1 MAININKVYRVV
13 LAILNKE
20 QRGYLTPDQFNRLGR
35 QAQLDL
41 FEKSFYDYNRAVI
54 KGERIGSASE
64 YGDIAANIQEKIDVF
79 SKSGTLT
86 FTSGVAPEPNDIY
99 RTVLITING
108 DTEVEQVKKTE
119 LAYLNSS
126 KLTAPTT
133 LYPVYY
139 SEGENIKIFPTSIA
153 SANIDYIKI
162 PADPIWGYTSS
173 GGAYTYNSDAYDEE
187 AGTGSRDFELHPSEE
202 SLLVTKILA
211 YAGVVLK
218 DPTVI
223 QVAAQEEANKFTKE
237 NS

>member
-13 LAILNKE
+13 LAILIKE

-54 KGERIGSASE
+54 KGDRVGSSSE
-64 YGDIAANIQEKIDVF
+64 YGDIAGHIQEKIDVF
-79 SKSGTLT
+79 AKSATLT
-86 FTSGVAPEPNDIY
+86 FTTGVAAEPADLY
-99 RTVLITING
+99 RTILLTING
-108 DTEVEQVKKTE
+108 DTEVELVKKTE

-133 LYPVYY
+133 QYPVYY
-139 SEGENIKIFPTSIA
+139 SEGDNIKIFPASIT
-153 SANIDYIKI
+153 SANIDYIKS

-173 GGAYTYNSDAYDEE
+173 GGAYTYS
-187 AGTGSRDFELHPSEE
+187 AGSSTDFELHPSEE
-202 SLLVTKILA
+202 TLLVTKILA

>member
-41 FEKSFYDYNRAVI
+41 FEKSFYDYNRALI
-54 KGERIGSASE
+54 KENRIGSSSE
-64 YGDIAANIQEKIDVF
+64 YGDIAGNIQEKIDVF
-79 SKSGTLT
+79 AKSATLT
-86 FTSGVAPEPNDIY
+86 FTTGIAAEPNDLY
-99 RTVLITING
+99 RTILLTVNG
-108 DTEVEQVKKTE
+108 DTEVEPVKKTE

-126 KLTAPTT
+126 KLTAPSAS
-133 LYPVYY
+133 YPVYY
-139 SEGENIKIFPTSIA
+139 SEGDNVKIFPATIT

-173 GGAYTYNSDAYDEE
+173 GGAYTYAS
-187 AGTGSRDFELHPSEE
+187 GSSTDFELHPSEE

>member
-1 MAININKVYRVV
+1 MAIIFNNMAININKVYRVV

-41 FEKSFYDYNRAVI
+41 FEKSFYDYNRAFI
-54 KGERIGSASE
+54 KESKVGGSSE
-64 YGDIAANIQEKIDVF
+64 YGNIVANIQEKIDVF

-86 FTSGVAPEPNDIY
+86 FTSGIAPEPNDIY
-99 RTVLITING
+99 RTILITING

-133 LYPVYY
+133 SYPVYY
-139 SEGENIKIFPTSIA
+139 AEGENIKIFPTTIA

-173 GGAYTYNSDAYDEE
+173 GGAYTYAS
-187 AGTGSRDFELHPSEE
+187 GSSTDFELHPSEE
-202 SLLVTKILA
+202 TLLVTKILA

>member
-54 KGERIGSASE
+54 KGDRIGSASE

-126 KLTAPTT
+126 KLTAPTA

-139 SEGENIKIFPTSIA
+139 SEGENIKIFPTSIT

-162 PADPIWGYTSS
+162 PADPIC
-173 GGAYTYNSDAYDEE
+173 
-187 AGTGSRDFELHPSEE
+187 
-202 SLLVTKILA
+202 
-211 YAGVVLK
+211 
-218 DPTVI
+218 
-223 QVAAQEEANKFTKE
+223 
-237 NS
+237 

>member
-41 FEKSFYDYNRAVI
+41 FEKSFYDYNRALI
-54 KGERIGSASE
+54 KENRIGSSSE
-64 YGDIAANIQEKIDVF
+64 YGDIAGNIQEKIDVF
-79 SKSGTLT
+79 AKSATLT
-86 FTSGVAPEPNDIY
+86 FTTGIAAEPNDLY
-99 RTVLITING
+99 RTILLTVNG
-108 DTEVEQVKKTE
+108 DTEVEPVKKTE

-126 KLTAPTT
+126 KLTAPSAS
-133 LYPVYY
+133 YPVYY
-139 SEGENIKIFPTSIA
+139 SEGDNVKIFPTTIT

-162 PADPIWGYTSS
+162 PLDPIWGYTSS
-173 GGAYTYNSDAYDEE
+173 GGAYTYAS
-187 AGTGSRDFELHPSEE
+187 GSSTDFELHPSEE

>member
-41 FEKSFYDYNRAVI
+41 FEKSFYDYNRALI
-54 KGERIGSASE
+54 KENRIGSSSE
-64 YGDIAANIQEKIDVF
+64 YGDIAGNIQEKIDVF
-79 SKSGTLT
+79 AKSATLT
-86 FTSGVAPEPNDIY
+86 FTTGVAAEPNDLY

-108 DTEVEQVKKTE
+108 DTEVEPVKKTE

-126 KLTAPTT
+126 KLTAPTAS
-133 LYPVYY
+133 YPVYY
-139 SEGENIKIFPTSIA
+139 SEGENIKIFPTSIS
-153 SANIDYIKI
+153 SAKI
-162 PADPIWGYTSS
+162 EYLKTPADPIWGYTSS
-173 GGAYTYNSDAYDEE
+173 GGAYTYAS
-187 AGTGSRDFELHPSEE
+187 GSSTDFELHPSEE
-202 SLLVTKILA
+202 SALVTKILA

>member
-41 FEKSFYDYNRAVI
+41 FEKSFYDYNRALI
-54 KGERIGSASE
+54 KENRIGSSSE
-64 YGDIAANIQEKIDVF
+64 YGDIAGNIQEKIDVF
-79 SKSGTLT
+79 AKSATLT
-86 FTSGVAPEPNDIY
+86 FTTGIAAEPNDLY
-99 RTVLITING
+99 RTILLTVNG
-108 DTEVEQVKKTE
+108 DTEVEPVKKTE

-126 KLTAPTT
+126 KLTAPSAS
-133 LYPVYY
+133 YPVYY
-139 SEGENIKIFPTSIA
+139 SEGENVKIFPTTIT

-162 PADPIWGYTSS
+162 PLDPIWGYTSS
-173 GGAYTYNSDAYDEE
+173 GGAYTYNSEAYDEE

>member
-1 MAININKVYRVV
+1 MAIIFNNMAINVNKVYRVV

-41 FEKSFYDYNRAVI
+41 FEKSFYDYSRAFI
-54 KGERIGSASE
+54 KESRVGGSSE
-64 YGDIAANIQEKIDVF
+64 YGNIVANIQEKIDVF
-79 SKSGTLT
+79 AKSGTLT
-86 FTSGVAPEPNDIY
+86 FTTGVAPEPNDIY
-99 RTVLITING
+99 RTILITVNG

-139 SEGENIKIFPTSIA
+139 AEGDSIKIFPTSIT

-162 PADPIWGYTSS
+162 PADPIWGYTSA
-173 GGAYTYNSDAYDEE
+173 GGAYTYAS
-187 AGTGSRDFELHPSEE
+187 GSSTDFELHPSEE
-202 SLLVTKILA
+202 SALVTKILA
-211 YAGVVLK
+211 YAGVVIK
-218 DPTVI
+218 DPTII

>member
-41 FEKSFYDYNRAVI
+41 FEKSFYDYNRALI
-54 KGERIGSASE
+54 KENRIGSSSE
-64 YGDIAANIQEKIDVF
+64 YGDIAGNIQEKIDVF
-79 SKSGTLT
+79 AKSATLT
-86 FTSGVAPEPNDIY
+86 FTTGIAAEPNDLY
-99 RTVLITING
+99 RTILLTVNG
-108 DTEVEQVKKTE
+108 DTEVEPVKKTE

-126 KLTAPTT
+126 KLTAPSAS
-133 LYPVYY
+133 YPVYY
-139 SEGENIKIFPTSIA
+139 SEGENVKIFPTTIT

-162 PADPIWGYTSS
+162 PLDPIWGYTSS
-173 GGAYTYNSDAYDEE
+173 GGAYTYAS
-187 AGTGSRDFELHPSEE
+187 GSSTDFELHPSEE

>member
-41 FEKSFYDYNRAVI
+41 FEKSFYDYNRALI
-54 KGERIGSASE
+54 KENRIGSSSE
-64 YGDIAANIQEKIDVF
+64 YGDIAGNIQEKIDVF
-79 SKSGTLT
+79 AKSATLT
-86 FTSGVAPEPNDIY
+86 FTLGVAAEPNDLY
-99 RTVLITING
+99 RTILLTING
-108 DTEVEQVKKTE
+108 DTEVELVRKTE

-126 KLTAPTT
+126 KLTAPSAS
-133 LYPVYY
+133 YPVYY
-139 SEGENIKIFPTSIA
+139 SEGENVKIFPTTIT

-173 GGAYTYNSDAYDEE
+173 GGAYTYAS
-187 AGTGSRDFELHPSEE
+187 GSSTDFELHSSEE

>member
-1 MAININKVYRVV
+1 MAIDINKVYRVV

-41 FEKSFYDYNRAVI
+41 FEKSFYDYNRAFL
-54 KGERIGSASE
+54 KESRIGSSSE
-64 YGDIAANIQEKIDVF
+64 YGNIVGNIQEKIDIF
-79 SKSGTLT
+79 STSGTLT
-86 FTSGVAPEPNDIY
+86 FTAGVAAEPDDIY
-99 RTVLITING
+99 RTILITING

-126 KLTAPTT
+126 KLTAPTAS
-133 LYPVYY
+133 YPVYY
-139 SEGENIKIFPTSIA
+139 NEGDNVKIFPTTIT
-153 SANIDYIKI
+153 SANIDYIRK
-162 PADPIWGYTSS
+162 PLDPLWAFNSS
-173 GGAYTYNSDAYDEE
+173 GGAYTYNE
-187 AGTGSRDFELHPSEE
+187 AGSTDFELHPSEE
-202 SLLVTKILA
+202 TLLVTKILA

>member
-54 KGERIGSASE
+54 KGDRIGSASE
-64 YGDIAANIQEKIDVF
+64 YGDIAGNIQEKIDVF
-79 SKSGTLT
+79 AKSATLT
-86 FTSGVAPEPNDIY
+86 FTSGVAAEPNDLY
-99 RTVLITING
+99 RTILLTINS
-108 DTEVEQVKKTE
+108 DTEVELVRKTE

-126 KLTAPTT
+126 KLTAPSAS
-133 LYPVYY
+133 YPVYY
-139 SEGENIKIFPTSIA
+139 SEGDNVKIFPATIT

-162 PADPIWGYTSS
+162 PLDPIWGYTSS

-187 AGTGSRDFELHPSEE
+187 VGTGSRDFELHPSEE

>member
-1 MAININKVYRVV
+1 LAIIFKNMAININKVYRVV

-41 FEKSFYDYNRAVI
+41 FEKSFYDYNRALI
-54 KGERIGSASE
+54 KENRIGSSSE
-64 YGDIAANIQEKIDVF
+64 YGDIAGNIQEKIDVF
-79 SKSGTLT
+79 AKSATLT
-86 FTSGVAPEPNDIY
+86 FTTGIAAEPNDLY
-99 RTVLITING
+99 RTILLTVNG
-108 DTEVEQVKKTE
+108 DTEVEPVKKTE

-126 KLTAPTT
+126 KLTAPSAS
-133 LYPVYY
+133 YPVYY
-139 SEGENIKIFPTSIA
+139 SEGDNVKIFPTTIT

-173 GGAYTYNSDAYDEE
+173 GGAYTYAS
-187 AGTGSRDFELHPSEE
+187 GSSTDFELHPSEE

>member
-41 FEKSFYDYNRAVI
+41 FEKSFYDYNRALI
-54 KGERIGSASE
+54 KENRIGSSSE
-64 YGDIAANIQEKIDVF
+64 YGDIAGNIQEKIDVF
-79 SKSGTLT
+79 AKSATLT
-86 FTSGVAPEPNDIY
+86 FTTGVAAEPNDLY

-108 DTEVEQVKKTE
+108 DTEVEPVKKTE

-126 KLTAPTT
+126 KLTAPTAS
-133 LYPVYY
+133 YPVYY
-139 SEGENIKIFPTSIA
+139 SEGENIKIFPTSIS
-153 SANIDYIKI
+153 SAKMEYLKT

-173 GGAYTYNSDAYDEE
+173 GGAYTYAS
-187 AGTGSRDFELHPSEE
+187 GSSTDFELHPSEE
-202 SLLVTKILA
+202 SALVTKILA
-211 YAGVVLK
+211 YAGVILK

>member
-1 MAININKVYRVV
+1 MAINVNKVYRVV

-54 KGERIGSASE
+54 KGDRVGSSSE
-64 YGDIAANIQEKIDVF
+64 YGDLAANIQEKIDVF
-79 SKSGTLT
+79 AKQATLS
-86 FTSGVAPEPNDIY
+86 FTTGAASEPADLY
-99 RTVLITING
+99 RTVLIVING

-126 KLTAPTT
+126 KLTSPSTS
-133 LYPVYY
+133 YPVYY
-139 SEGENIKIFPTSIA
+139 AEADNIKIFPTSIT
-153 SANIDYIKI
+153 SAKIDYIKT
-162 PADPIWGYTSS
+162 PTDPIWGYTSS
-173 GGAYTYNSDAYDEE
+173 GGAYTYAV
-187 AGTGSRDFELHPSEE
+187 GSSTDFELHPSEE
-202 SLLVTKILA
+202 TSLVTKILA
-211 YAGVVLK
+211 YAGVILK

>member
-41 FEKSFYDYNRAVI
+41 FEKSFYDYNRALI
-54 KGERIGSASE
+54 KENRIGSSSE
-64 YGDIAANIQEKIDVF
+64 YGDIAGNIQEKIDVF
-79 SKSGTLT
+79 AKSATLT
-86 FTSGVAPEPNDIY
+86 FTTGIAAEPNDLY
-99 RTVLITING
+99 RTILLTVNG
-108 DTEVEQVKKTE
+108 DTEVEPVKKTE

-126 KLTAPTT
+126 KLTAPSAS
-133 LYPVYY
+133 YPVYY
-139 SEGENIKIFPTSIA
+139 SEGENIKIFPTTIT

-173 GGAYTYNSDAYDEE
+173 GGAYTYAS
-187 AGTGSRDFELHPSEE
+187 GSSTDFELHPSEE

>member
-54 KGERIGSASE
+54 KGDRIGSSSE
-64 YGDIAANIQEKIDVF
+64 YGDIAGHIQEKIDVF
-79 SKSGTLT
+79 AKSATLT
-86 FTSGVAPEPNDIY
+86 FTTGVAAEPADLY
-99 RTVLITING
+99 RTILLTING
-108 DTEVEQVKKTE
+108 DTEVEMVKKTE

-126 KLTAPTT
+126 KLTAPTAQ
-133 LYPVYY
+133 YPVYY
-139 SEGENIKIFPTSIA
+139 SEGDNIKIFPTSIA
-153 SANIDYIKI
+153 SANIDYIKS
-162 PADPIWGYTSS
+162 PVDPIWGYTAA
-173 GGAYTYNSDAYDEE
+173 GGAYTYDS
-187 AGTGSRDFELHPSEE
+187 GSSTDFELHPSEE
-202 SLLVTKILA
+202 TLLVTKILA